1 MTITHSTAYSWNRPV
16 MGHPKYSGPTRF
28 AFNCGN
34 TNQFFVVLKFPEGLW
49 TRQELLLIA
58 GAARMLNETSTGLL
72 DFAAYADKLVHATF
86 EPSPQRRN
94 QMMIRCHGSKADVLF
109 HTIVLH
115 L

>member
-1 MTITHSTAYSWNRPV
+1 MLALALFAIGRLFSTKHRTTPSAHSQAS
-16 MGHPKYSGPTRF
+16 PKHL
-28 AFNCGN
+28 FN
-34 TNQFFVVLKFPEGLW
+34 FVVLKFPEGLW

-58 GAARMLNETSTGLL
+58 GAACMLNETSTGLL

-94 QMMIRCHGSKADVLF
+94 QMMIRCQGTKADVLF
-109 HTIVLH
+109 HTIILQ